1 LRDKLLVGIDRVYY
15 VWVILSLAIPTAIGG
30 LATFSWYGALLGL
43 LWGGLARI
51 CIGHH
56 ITWSVNSVCHMF
68 GRREFRTTDRSTNN
82 LIVGVLAWGEGWH
95 NNHHAF
101 PTSARHGLAWWQ
113 LDPSWLLIRLMEKL
127 GLVWDVRLPS
137 PAAMDAKRLIR

>member
-1 LRDKLLVGIDRVYY
+1 GIDRVYY

-30 LATFSWYGALLGL
+30 LGTFSWYGALLGL
-43 LWGGLARI
+43 LWGGLVRI

-127 GLVWDVRLPS
+127 GLVWDVRVPS
-137 PAAMDAKRLIR
+137 TAAMAAKRLLK